1 MGDKVAQW
9 VAWVVLATCLGLS
22 GWHVYRFAA
31 HSATALNFAYPLD
44 GLEGTLLSEARL
56 LRAGEPLYQ
65 PLRPDRFISAPYQ
78 PLSYVALAAAEQLAY
93 GDGSAPRDSEEG
105 SIFGPGRAI
114 SLTAIV
120 GAGLLAALAAWR
132 MAGTPLAGLLLIGL
146 WLGFAPAQLWAT
158 RIKPDPLALLFT
170 AAGLLAVAHRQTA
183 YGNEQEPPSKKLHS
197 LYIPLAALCFALAF
211 YTKQTA
217 LAAPMAVGLVLL
229 FNGRRLGSER
239 RLTTDIRPALVFAL
253 IYLALIG
260 SAWLGLQWLTG
271 GQHAAHV
278 LGLHSTEW
286 WSVSLF
292 YKYAGLLVE
301 SAWPL
306 MLALALLLMVGL
318 GSWLLRVRAP
328 SPAVQPQV
336 ASLSSAY
343 ALCALAPLVLA
354 GAEGA
359 HHNHLLE
366 PYLAL
371 CLVSTTFVARQR
383 LPHNRWLRPIGT
395 LLLLGQLLL
404 LTQRPAWYGGEFDLA
419 QQARPQFIALIKSQ
433 PGEVLADDVA
443 LLLAAGRELRYDDP
457 STMGPAAR
465 IGLWDQSNLLREVA
479 EGRFSLILLPFDA
492 TQAERDPTGRWSPEF
507 IAALRT
513 RYKLLYR
520 DVIFSYV
527 PR

>member
-1 MGDKVAQW
+1 MQEKFGRWA
-9 VAWVVLATCLGLS
+9 AWAVLALCLGL
-22 GWHVYRFAA
+22 GAWHSYRFAS
-31 HSATALNFAYPLD
+31 HSAAALSFVYPLD

-93 GDGSAPRDSEEG
+93 GGGPPPADSEAG
-105 SIFGPGRAI
+105 PIFRPGRAL
-114 SLTAIV
+114 SLMSIV
-120 GAGLLAALAAWR
+120 GAGLLAGLAAWR
-132 MAGTPLAGLLLIGL
+132 AAGTPLAGLLLVGL
-146 WLGFAPAQLWAT
+146 WLGFAPVQLWAT

-170 AAGLLAVAHRQTA
+170 AAGLLIFALSRSK
-183 YGNEQEPPSKKLHS
+183 PPQRAQLA
-197 LYIPLAALCFALAF
+197 LALAALCFALAF

-217 LAAPMAVGLVLL
+217 VAAPAAVGLVLL
-229 FNGRRLGSER
+229 LDGLRLGADRRLRFE
-239 RLTTDIRPALVFAL
+239 LRPALFFAL
-253 IYLALIG
+253 VYLALIG
-260 SAWLGLQWLTG
+260 GGWLGLQWLTG

-286 WSVSLF
+286 WSAGLF

-306 MLALALLLMVGL
+306 LLALALQLIAWL
-318 GSWLLRVRAP
+318 GAWLRPSLRPTPNTQHPTP
-328 SPAVQPQV
+328 SVW
-336 ASLSSAY
+336 LCY

-371 CLVSTTFVARQR
+371 CLAITVRIADRRFLICNLQSAIC
-383 LPHNRWLRPIGT
+383 LA
-395 LLLLGQLLL
+395 LLLGQLLL
-404 LTQRPAWYGGEFDLA
+404 LTQRPAWYGGEFDLER
-419 QQARPQFIALIKSQ
+419 QARPQFIALIKSQ

-465 IGLWDQSNLLREVA
+465 IGIWDQSNLLREVA

-492 TQAERDPTGRWSPEF
+492 TKTDTDPTGRWSPEF
-507 IAALRT
+507 IAALRE
-513 RYKLLYR
+513 RYTLLYR

-527 PR
+527 PK